1 MPVDITKNEVNIGEV
16 VYEWELQEYEQPER
30 SARWY
35 WVMGSVAAALLVY
48 AVVSA
53 DYLFGLFVAL
63 LAIIMFLRTT
73 QAPAAVPFAMTT
85 TGIVLGKK
93 YFRFSEL
100 SKFWIIYNPPQTK
113 NLYFST
119 QSWMKHRLT
128 VPLYD
133 FDPVPVREF
142 LGQYLVE
149 DLEQEEEP
157 FVDQMGR
164 LLGLH

>member
-1 MPVDITKNEVNIGEV
+1 MPIDITKNEVNIGEV

-35 WVMGSVAAALLVY
+35 WIMGLVGAALFVY

-63 LAIIMFLRTT
+63 LAIIIFLRTT
-73 QAPAAVPFAMTT
+73 QAPAAVPFAITT
-85 TGIVLGKK
+85 TGVVLGKK

-100 SKFWIIYNPPQTK
+100 SKFWIIYNPPVTK

-119 QSWMKHRLT
+119 QSWMKHRLI

-133 FDPVPVREF
+133 FDPMPVREF